1 MTPYR
6 YTLVAALAVAT
17 CCNVATTTAATNT
30 YSCTEFDVPGATS
43 TDLFRLNNNGYI
55 AAGSTVGPTKGS
67 YIYNPTTGVWTPL
80 PAPPAS
86 SGFVATDLA
95 AGDINDQGTIV
106 GWASDPNVNNGTEQ
120 AFILGSINNPS
131 SYSFYSYV
139 DPANPANNNTEFRGV
154 SNNGLITGWALSYVY
169 GTAGGFVYNPTSALI
184 GSIKPGFNTFAPVLS
199 DGSTALRTQLAGINS
214 FGLIAGNSVSN
225 TIAEGILV
233 GPDSLSFLQVPN
245 PTTQLV
251 LRGVNDA
258 DPFSASNCDN
268 GSCVRVSGGSGNAS
282 GGSSAFYFDYD
293 PKTGYLQAPQ
303 IIDCSAQIPASANNL
318 FSEGINNSDT
328 IVAGYTDAEGNN
340 HGVIAYAATTVPA
353 ASCSASEGGCNLSNG
368 AIPHSVVGGPDPLPG
383 TVTENSCKVPQDP
396 RIVQYGTCTG
406 HTLPV
411 SQVCPGFGNTV
422 IPDTMCGG
430 AGPSG
435 SAFELVDTVAEGVDA
450 LSGIYVESEAFANVA
465 LGGRPPA
472 CPATVVG
479 WAPRSASS
487 VEGTVPEGNDMLE
500 LTSGCGSSKTGS
512 RGLSIYAIGLT
523 LNTDALPGG
532 TQREKLK
539 AFTGTKYANLYQ
551 SIAAGNIMLNERI
564 RVNACVA
571 ISEVLFA
578 TDNFCPAAR
587 AIVQCDAQV
596 AKDVAQFSGSP
607 TDPNVW
613 GDIRGRLANLY
624 LTINTR
630 LAGNPP
636 NTAWPPPNLPSCH
649 SAE

>member
-1 MTPYR
+1 MTPCR
-6 YTLVAALAVAT
+6 YTFVAALAVAGW
-17 CCNVATTTAATNT
+17 CNAATTTGPTNT
-30 YSCTEFDVPGATS
+30 YTCTELDIPGGTY
-43 TDLFRLNNNGYI
+43 TQLWRLNNQGYI
-55 AAGSTVGPTKGS
+55 AGNTQNGP
-67 YIYNPTTGVWTPL
+67 YIYNPNTATWTPL

-86 SGFVATDLA
+86 SGFVVTDLA
-95 AGDINDQGTIV
+95 VFDINDQGTIV
-106 GWASDPNVNNGTEQ
+106 GVASDPNVNNGTEQ
-120 AFILGSINNPS
+120 GFILGSISNPS

-154 SNNGLITGWALSYVY
+154 SNNGLVTGWALSSNTT
-169 GTAGGFVYNPTSALI
+169 TAGAFVYNPTTAPI
-184 GSIKPGFNTFAPVLS
+184 GSIKPGFNTFDPVLS
-199 DGSTALRTQLAGINS
+199 DGSAGLFTQLAGINAS
-214 FGLIAGNSVSN
+214 GLTAGSSASN
-225 TIAEGILV
+225 TIPEEGLFV
-233 GPDSLSFLQVPN
+233 GPNSLSFVQVPN
-245 PTTQLV
+245 QTFSLE
-251 LRGVNDA
+251 LRGVNDG
-258 DPFSASNCDN
+258 DPFSAANCDN
-268 GSCVRVSGGSGNAS
+268 ASCVRAS
-282 GGSSAFYFDYD
+282 GFGFAPQTGNSVSFYLDYD
-293 PKTGYLQAPQ
+293 PTTGYVQAPQ
-303 IIDCSAQIPASANNL
+303 VITCSAQIPASANTL
-318 FSEGINNSDT
+318 IAEGINNSDT
-328 IVAGYTDAEGNN
+328 IAAFYSDAAGNA
-340 HGVIAYAATTVPA
+340 HGVVAYAATTAPA

-523 LNTDALPGG
+523 LNTDALPGA

-564 RVNACVA
+564 RVNTCVA

-636 NTAWPPPNLPSCH
+636 NTAWPPTNLPSCH